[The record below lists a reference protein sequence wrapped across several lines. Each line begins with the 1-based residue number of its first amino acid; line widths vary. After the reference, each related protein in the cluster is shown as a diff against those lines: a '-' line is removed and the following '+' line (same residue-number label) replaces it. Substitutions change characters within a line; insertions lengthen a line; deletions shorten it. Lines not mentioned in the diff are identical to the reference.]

1 MAKKTS
7 SAKPSFYE
15 VVFRGKPKVV
25 RGFLH
30 GLTLASNPDAQVFFS
45 FTDGIN
51 HEGKMERLVE
61 KVGLRNPEVHVVVD
75 GETSRIIKSLAKR
88 IVDKTGLEI
97 VTHRRVRRSARLPFC
112 FHAYTPKL
120 DDEILAIVKETP
132 DGVRLKDFRHE
143 VTSDPRSKGIEAYA
157 PAHDYEATGEGEL
170 TGPVDLLVALRR
182 KMHDIP
188 LIEEQDIELTLA

>member
-1 MAKKTS
+1 MASKTS

-30 GLTLASNPDAQVFFS
+30 GLTLGANPDAQVFFS

-75 GETSRIIKSLAKR
+75 AETSRIIKSLAKR
-88 IVDKTGLEI
+88 IVEQTGLEI
-97 VTHRRVRRSARLPFC
+97 VTHRRVKSAQLPFR

-120 DDEILAIVKETP
+120 DDQILAIVKNTP
-132 DGVRLKDFRHE
+132 DGVRLQGFKHE
-143 VTSDPRSKGIEAYA
+143 VTSDPKSKGIEAYA

-170 TGPVDLLVALRR
+170 VGPVDLLVTMRR
-182 KMHDIP
+182 QMHDIP
-188 LIEEQDIELTLA
+188 LIEDEDIELTLA

>member
-1 MAKKTS
+1 MASKKS

-30 GLTLASNPDAQVFFS
+30 GLTLGANPDAQVFFS

-51 HEGKMERLVE
+51 HEGKVERFVE

-75 GETSRIIKSLAKR
+75 AETSRIIKSLAKR
-88 IVDKTGLEI
+88 IVQQTGLEI
-97 VTHRRVRRSARLPFC
+97 VTHRRVKSARLPFR

-120 DDEILAIVKETP
+120 DDEILALVKKIP
-132 DGVRLKDFRHE
+132 AGVKLKDFRHN
-143 VTSDPRSKGIEAYA
+143 VTSDPASKGVEAYA

-170 TGPVDLLVALRR
+170 VGPVDLLVDLRR

-188 LIEEQDIELTLA
+188 LIEDQDIELTLA